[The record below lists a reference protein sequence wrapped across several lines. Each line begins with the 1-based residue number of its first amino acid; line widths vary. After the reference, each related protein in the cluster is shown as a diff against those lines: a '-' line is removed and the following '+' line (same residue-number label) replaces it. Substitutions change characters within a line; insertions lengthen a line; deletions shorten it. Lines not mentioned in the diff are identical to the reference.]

1 MKIIINFIFFKN
13 FQFYQFFHFFDDQ
26 MLHRNS
32 SAESIDKLG
41 TIFLPSSTKK
51 QSHRASQIKI
61 CMFRSILKLARKTL
75 SVPIC
80 RGPPILL
87 GTLHPYYSRAGE
99 VQFCST
105 SHLNVIA
112 RSHRSFKNP
121 LTNSS
126 SQKSIRNFR
135 IF

>member
-1 MKIIINFIFFKN
+1 
-13 FQFYQFFHFFDDQ
+13 
-26 MLHRNS
+26 MLHQNS
-32 SAESIDKLG
+32 STESIDKLG
-41 TIFLPSSTKK
+41 TIFLPSNTKK

-61 CMFRSILKLARKTL
+61 CMFRSILKLADKTL

-80 RGPPILL
+80 RGPRILL

-105 SHLNVIA
+105 SHLNAIA

-135 IF
+135 IFQFFSFMHFLIKFFTKTRLYNV